1 MSHRREQ
8 IERELQRIIG
18 KMLTEGLADPRISGI
33 ISVTGVSVS
42 PDLRNAT
49 VNVSVLPET
58 RQRATIQGLRHA
70 AGHIQGLVGKEMRS
84 RSIPHLS
91 FKLDESLKKQASVLT
106 AIREA
111 VEEDQR
117 RRGDAPADA
126 ADADAADNAIN
137 PDRPGSVPGGTS
149 AHSEDDVT

>member
-8 IERELQRIIG
+8 VERELQRIIG
-18 KMLTEGLADPRISGI
+18 KLLAEGLSDPRISGI

-49 VNVSVLPET
+49 VKVSVMPEA

-70 AGHIQGLVGKEMRS
+70 ARHIQSLVGKEMRS
-84 RSIPHLS
+84 RAIPHLS
-91 FKLDESLKKQASVLT
+91 FSLDESLKKQAGVLS

-117 RRGDAPADA
+117 RRGEVTAEGNELDSPEDVTG
-126 ADADAADNAIN
+126 D
-137 PDRPGSVPGGTS
+137 TS